1 MYLYMNILLCPPVV
15 LMSANSEEVMA
26 FDEVFSWIL
35 DKRNVFFP
43 LYGPVASTVNLLSE
57 VRY

>member
-43 LYGPVASTVNLLSE
+43 YMVLLPVLSTCCLE
-57 VRY
+57 